1 MNWSS
6 MSPMERM
13 MILSGGMLLTGGI
26 AASLILSRRIGRFTK
41 VEVEASPDMQRSVV
55 QATQQLKD
63 DLIRA
68 TAESSMVAANTAL
81 LRKSQPISPSALDV
95 MAARLYAHLGVP
107 PATKVS

>member
-1 MNWSS
+1 

-26 AASLILSRRIGRFTK
+26 AASLILTRRIERFTS
-41 VEVEASPDMQRSVV
+41 VESEASPEVQRAIV
-55 QATQQLKD
+55 QSAQQIKD
-63 DLIRA
+63 NLIRT
-68 TAESSMVAANTAL
+68 TAESSMYAANMATG
-81 LRKSQPISPSALDV
+81 RKSQPISPSALDA

>member
-1 MNWSS
+1 
-6 MSPMERM
+6 

-68 TAESSMVAANTAL
+68 TAESSMVAANPAL

>member
-41 VEVEASPDMQRSVV
+41 VEVEAPPEVQRSVV
-55 QATQQLKD
+55 QAAQQFKH
-63 DLIRA
+63 DLIRS
-68 TAESSMVAANTAL
+68 TAESSMFAANTAM
-81 LRKSQPISPSALDV
+81 LRKSQPISPSALDA
-95 MAARLYAHLGVP
+95 MTARLYAHLGVP